1 MKTSKKKQTN
11 KQSTLRFRRGS
22 SHVLVVFVAS
32 ADYFAKETISKDSSI
47 RNENCGVHFV
57 DEESVIYMQTCRG
70 FEEENIPFDRI
81 DSSPVA
87 GLRQKMSR

>member
-1 MKTSKKKQTN
+1 M
-11 KQSTLRFRRGS
+11 
-22 SHVLVVFVAS
+22 
-32 ADYFAKETISKDSSI
+32 
-47 RNENCGVHFV
+47 HFV
-57 DEESVIYMQTCRG
+57 DEESVIFMQTCRG